1 MKLTI
6 NLSLAICRLW
16 PQFFTFCFSSGAPK
30 DNIDGSEANTS
41 IGSDSRNNVAKV
53 GQSRNGSVGDVTDAG
68 TGNCLENKRMKNR
81 FHIIR
86 VSQNKTGLCLISC
99 NVKAIKTIAMK

>member
-1 MKLTI
+1 M
-6 NLSLAICRLW
+6 
-16 PQFFTFCFSSGAPK
+16 
-30 DNIDGSEANTS
+30 DGSEANTS

-53 GQSRNGSVGDVTDAG
+53 GQSTSGSVGDVTDAG

-81 FHIIR
+81 FHIILTLGKTTSQRNYR